1 MKGWCWQPAEEFSAG
16 VSLWPWVAVLS
27 KVLRPTAP
35 VLEGAATSFR
45 GEGGKCREEFLLLP
59 GRRL

>member
-16 VSLWPWVAVLS
+16 VSLWLRVAVLS

-35 VLEGAATSFR
+35 VLEGSGTSLR